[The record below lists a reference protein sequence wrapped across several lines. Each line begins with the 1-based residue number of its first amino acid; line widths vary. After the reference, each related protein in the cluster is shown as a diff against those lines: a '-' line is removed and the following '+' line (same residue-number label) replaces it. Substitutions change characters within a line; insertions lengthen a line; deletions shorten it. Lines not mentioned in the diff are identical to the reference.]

1 MLDPVGVQTGSPS
14 TLVVAVLAKLTS
26 KNQLT
31 LPKSVTDSLGP
42 VQYFEVQVQ
51 SGQVVLT
58 PVRIQRGDAVRA
70 KLAELDL
77 GDELFAQAL
86 AWAVDG
92 PSRSGATLARTGG
105 RKKRVDAKSAT
116 AAKASKMAKVGASTG
131 TGEST
136 QKGMVSKANKASKPA
151 KPTLAAKGSKPTPAT
166 RTAVATAAG
175 KRSRGTSAQKP
186 QGPVEAS
193 AGAPA
198 QAEGTTRRRRA
209 A

>member
-92 PSRSGATLARTGG
+92 PSKSGATLARTGG

-136 QKGMVSKANKASKPA
+136 QNGTVSKV
-151 KPTLAAKGSKPTPAT
+151 TKGSKPTPAT
-166 RTAVATAAG
+166 RTSVATAAG

>member
-1 MLDPVGVQTGSPS
+1 M
-14 TLVVAVLAKLTS
+14 LAKLTS

-77 GDELFAQAL
+77 GDDVLAQAL
-86 AWAVDG
+86 SWAVDG
-92 PSRSGATLARTGG
+92 PSPARAA
-105 RKKRVDAKSAT
+105 RKSV
-116 AAKASKMAKVGASTG
+116 KAQT
-131 TGEST
+131 
-136 QKGMVSKANKASKPA
+136 
-151 KPTLAAKGSKPTPAT
+151 
-166 RTAVATAAG
+166 
-175 KRSRGTSAQKP
+175 AQKP
-186 QGPVEAS
+186 TKASVDTTAKARASGRKSVKAVDVAS
-193 AGAPA
+193 AEKSVKAAKNSKAAVKAVKATRAKSTAARTSVTKP
-198 QAEGTTRRRRA
+198 RRRSA